1 MLTQRLPMDIITLL
15 HVLRQGLDTTTL
27 KRLGVLVQAMLTMT
41 GRITMLGLSPWAEK
55 GGSYRTIQRFYNTT
69 IPWGMTLWL
78 FFKAHLYQSGT
89 DYLLVG
95 DESVVTKAGKTTHG
109 LDRFFSCLFGKPVPG
124 LAFLPFSLVSIK
136 ERKSY
141 PLLVEQVVRSD
152 EEKARIRREKAAQ
165 VSRKDTRS
173 KKKRKPGRPKGSTNK
188 NKRQIHWNEELHQV
202 KRMASTLIER
212 VHPLALRYLVLDG
225 HFGTNNVMQ
234 MVRQSLSLHLISK
247 LRHDS
252 ALYFLYEGSQKPVG
266 RKRVYGAKIDYE
278 SIPSKY
284 LVQTD
289 RHEDIQTDIYQATM
303 CHKSFA
309 DPLNVVIIVKT
320 NLSTQQKAR
329 VLLFSSDLN
338 LAYDLLIESYQLRFQ
353 IEFDFRDAKQFWGF
367 KDFMNV
373 EQTPV
378 TNAVGL
384 SFFMVNFSHLLL
396 THFRQAVPEF
406 GLLDLKADFRARR
419 YARETLKLLPEGADP
434 ILMDQILEAMPV
446 LGSIRPQ
453 NAPLAAP

>member
-1 MLTQRLPMDIITLL
+1 MDIITPLQ
-15 HVLRQGLDTTTL
+15 VLRQGLDPTTL

-41 GRITMLGLSPWAEK
+41 GRITMLGLSRWAEK

-78 FFKAHLYQSGT
+78 FFKAHLYRSGT

-109 LDRFFSCLFGKPVPG
+109 LDRFFSSLFGKPVPG
-124 LAFLPFSLVSIK
+124 LAFLTFSLVSVQ

-152 EEKARIRREKAAQ
+152 EEKARIRQQKAAQ
-165 VSRKDTRS
+165 ASRQRTGS
-173 KKKRKPGRPKGSTNK
+173 KKKRKPGRPKGSPNK

-212 VHPLALRYLVLDG
+212 VRPLGRLRHVVLDG

-234 MVRQSLSLHLISK
+234 MVRQELSLHLVSK

-252 ALYFLYEGSQKPVG
+252 ALYFLYEGPQKRAG
-266 RKRVYGAKIDYE
+266 RKRVYGNKIDDE
-278 SIPSKY
+278 NIPSKY

-289 RHEDIQTDIYQATM
+289 TQEDIQTDIYQATM

-309 DPLNVVIIVKT
+309 DRLNVVLIVKT
-320 NLSTQQKAR
+320 NLSTKQKAK
-329 VLLFSSDLN
+329 VILFSSDLD
-338 LAYDLLIESYQLRFQ
+338 LAYDTLIEYYQLRFQ
-353 IEFDFRDAKQFWGF
+353 IEFNFRDAKQFWGLE
-367 KDFMNV
+367 DFMNV
-373 EQTPV
+373 QPTPV

-396 THFRQAVPEF
+396 KQFRQAIPE
-406 GLLDLKADFRARR
+406 GSLLDLKAHFRARR
-419 YARETLKLLPEGADP
+419 YARETLKLLPVRADP
-434 ILMDQILEAMPV
+434 ILMEQILQAMPP

-453 NAPLAAP
+453 NAPCAPL